1 MRGVGVKL
9 ADGVSSEVVL
19 LKMGYIEFARLESS
33 VDARPPA
40 AAHAAAA
47 HLHNSDMLLVFPAIA
62 MRLAN
67 NQPANSIA
75 RL

>member
-47 HLHNSDMLLVFPAIA
+47 HLHNNSDIVTSFPSHRNAS
-62 MRLAN
+62 RK
-67 NQPANSIA
+67 
-75 RL
+75 

>member
-33 VDARPPA
+33 VDACRLVPACRRLVPA
-40 AAHAAAA
+40 AA
-47 HLHNSDMLLVFPAIA
+47 
-62 MRLAN
+62 
-67 NQPANSIA
+67 
-75 RL
+75 